1 MYRHIKSYE
10 LRYTDVDVYDN
21 LKLSSLLS
29 FIEESACLSAD
40 ELGFGYEALNKKQ
53 LGFIIVNTF
62 IKLERNI
69 KLGETIT
76 IHTWPLKPRLLVF
89 LRDSEIYVGNEKV
102 GVVSARWCMIN
113 KETFALV
120 PASAFFTEGDQ
131 NEYNSERSVNFS
143 AWKIPEISDG
153 KYSYS
158 KKILYSDYDHNFHAN
173 NTKYADFLMDAFS
186 VEELKNKTLKT
197 VQITYVKQCKENDVL
212 DITRKDCDSYVL
224 AEGRVD
230 GELRVQMR
238 IELNDI

>member
-10 LRYTDVDVYDN
+10 LRYTDVDAYDN

-40 ELGFGYEALNKKQ
+40 ELGFGYDALNKKK
-53 LGFIIVNTF
+53 LGFIIVNTY

-69 KLGETIT
+69 RLGEVIT
-76 IHTWPLKPRLLVF
+76 IHTWPLRPRLMIF
-89 LRDSEIYVGNEKV
+89 LRDSEIYVGDEKV
-102 GVVSARWCMIN
+102 GVVSARWCMVNI
-113 KETFALV
+113 ETFAIV
-120 PASAFFTEGDQ
+120 PASAFFGENDKT
-131 NEYNSERSVNFS
+131 EYNIERSINFS

-153 KYSYS
+153 KYSFS
-158 KKILYSDYDHNFHAN
+158 KKITYSDYDHYFHAN

-186 VEELKNKTLKT
+186 VEELKNKTLES

-212 DITRKDCDSYVL
+212 DIIRKDEDSYVQI
-224 AEGRVD
+224 EGRVN

-238 IELNDI
+238 IKFNDV